1 MRSQMR
7 TLFIGSLLAFSL
19 SALASPLDDARNA
32 GHAIEV
38 PTGYVQATPTAPPE
52 VKVLVAEINQRR
64 LAAYAQIAKKNGI
77 TTEQV
82 AAESYRQ
89 RSKIN

>member
-1 MRSQMR
+1 
-7 TLFIGSLLAFSL
+7 
-19 SALASPLDDARNA
+19 
-32 GHAIEV
+32 
-38 PTGYVQATPTAPPE
+38 
-52 VKVLVAEINQRR
+52 LVAEINQRR